1 MDLSNKL
8 KMLFLQFNFDMIYK
22 IHKMLALLK
31 NNLDSNNDSIFECFL
46 KSMDQTQYIHN
57 RVLFLFL
64 KTNFFSKNIMEI
76 LHFEGEN
83 IIKETRNLFRLKQK
97 N

>member
-46 KSMDQTQYIHN
+46 KSMD
-57 RVLFLFL
+57 
-64 KTNFFSKNIMEI
+64 
-76 LHFEGEN
+76 
-83 IIKETRNLFRLKQK
+83 
-97 N
+97 

>member
-31 NNLDSNNDSIFECFL
+31 NNLDSNNDSIFECL
-46 KSMDQTQYIHN
+46 W
-57 RVLFLFL
+57 
-64 KTNFFSKNIMEI
+64 TNEYG
-76 LHFEGEN
+76 LDLVY
-83 IIKETRNLFRLKQK
+83 T
-97 N
+97 